1 MAVQIVGGVIGG
13 FIVLATAWSVLGTL
27 VVPRRIRS
35 RIPRTV
41 FLVNRSVFRFFVDR
55 TSSYERQD
63 RILAVQ
69 APVQLIGQVVA
80 WLALYELGFGLL
92 MWPLIGNAGLGGAL
106 EQAGSALCTLG
117 YLSPRASGV
126 AALDSIA
133 ALTGLGTVAL
143 QIGYL
148 PTLYAA
154 FNRREALITMLDSRA
169 GVPSW
174 GPELLAR
181 THYGLGSGVS
191 AVNKLPELFEEWERW
206 SADVSESHA
215 TYLALMAFRSPRPF
229 SSWVTAQLAVL
240 DAAAL
245 YLSLARN
252 PPGAI
257 SARLCLRG
265 GFTCLATIARARG
278 FAIPD
283 EADPREGISLT
294 YEEFVDA
301 IDRLRIVDFPIERT
315 SREAWLDFVGWRAN
329 YESGAYAIARAVD
342 APPALW
348 SGPRPHP
355 IAAIPPLRPPTLRAV
370 DPPISASQMSSRPL
384 AVSTCCWNRTTL
396 PPSRVHTWAIFTSA
410 GAPEP
415 LVFQE

>member
-1 MAVQIVGGVIGG
+1 MAIRVVAAVIGA
-13 FIVLATAWSVLGTL
+13 FIVLATGWSVLGTL

-35 RIPRTV
+35 RIPRMV
-41 FLVNRSVFRFFVDR
+41 FIANRSVFHFFADR
-55 TSSYERQD
+55 TSSYERRD

-80 WLALYELGFGLL
+80 WLALYLVGFGLL
-92 MWPLIGNAGLGGAL
+92 MWPFVGNGELGSAM

-117 YLSPRASGV
+117 YLAPNTKGL
-126 AALDSIA
+126 AALDPLA
-133 ALTGLGTVAL
+133 ALAGLGTVAL

-191 AVNKLPELFEEWERW
+191 AVGELPELFEAWEQW
-206 SADVSESHA
+206 SADVSESHT
-215 TYLALMAFRSPRPF
+215 TYVPLIWFRSPRPL

-245 YLSLARN
+245 YLALLPNAR
-252 PPGAI
+252 GLI
-257 SARLCLRG
+257 QARLCLRG
-265 GFTCLATIARARG
+265 GFSCLGNIARALR
-278 FAIPD
+278 IPIPED
-283 EADPREGISLT
+283 ADPSNGISLS
-294 YEEFVDA
+294 YEDFLEA
-301 IDRLRIVDFPIERT
+301 IERLRRVDFPVERPV
-315 SREAWLDFVGWRAN
+315 EDAWADFLGWRVN
-329 YESGAYAIARAVD
+329 YEAAAYALAWETD

-348 SGPRPHP
+348 SGPRRHEIET
-355 IAAIPPLRPPTLRAV
+355 IAPLRPRTAGTNK
-370 DPPISASQMSSRPL
+370 S
-384 AVSTCCWNRTTL
+384 VSVEKPNGNL
-396 PPSRVHTWAIFTSA
+396 
-410 GAPEP
+410 
-415 LVFQE
+415 